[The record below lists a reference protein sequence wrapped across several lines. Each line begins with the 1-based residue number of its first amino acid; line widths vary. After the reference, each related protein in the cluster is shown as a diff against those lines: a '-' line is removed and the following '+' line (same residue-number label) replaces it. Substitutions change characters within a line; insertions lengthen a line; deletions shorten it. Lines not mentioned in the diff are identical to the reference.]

1 MTAALNGKRVLITG
15 GAIRVGAVIAK
26 AFANAGAQVVIHCCR
41 HAEEASQ
48 LPAEK
53 ILCCDLT
60 EPGAPEKLIADA
72 GPLDILVNNA
82 SAYVRTPF
90 LDESDEDVRKMLD
103 INFLA
108 PLSLMKAFAR
118 AYSGRDGIIINLLD
132 QAVSGHAPDAFGY
145 LVSKKALADATES
158 AALALAPR
166 IRVNGI
172 APGPVLPPPGLEH
185 LKMESTLKRVPLQ
198 RSVPPED
205 IAQTALFLATCTSI
219 TGAILYA
226 DGGQHLFETHHP

>member
-26 AFANAGAQVVIHCCR
+26 AFADAGAQVVIHCCR
-41 HAEEASQ
+41 HAEEAAQ

-118 AYSGRDGIIINLLD
+118 AYSGRDGVIINLLD

-205 IAQTALFLATCTSI
+205 IAQTALFLATCSSI

>member
-90 LDESDEDVRKMLD
+90 LDESEEDVRKMLD

-166 IRVNGI
+166 IRSGTSENGKHSET
-172 APGPVLPPPGLEH
+172 GPPSAIRSAGRYCADCPLPCNLH
-185 LKMESTLKRVPLQ
+185 FHYRRHPLC
-198 RSVPPED
+198 RWR
-205 IAQTALFLATCTSI
+205 TTS
-219 TGAILYA
+219 
-226 DGGQHLFETHHP
+226 F